1 MTHSPKSTTLKI
13 HRGLIEDVMRE
24 RKRAGVA
31 APAPF
36 PGIRKAHRPL
46 TVTESTER

>member
-1 MTHSPKSTTLKI
+1 MTCSPKIITVKI

-31 APAPF
+31 APAPS
-36 PGIRKAHRPL
+36 PASVKL
-46 TVTESTER
+46 TAR